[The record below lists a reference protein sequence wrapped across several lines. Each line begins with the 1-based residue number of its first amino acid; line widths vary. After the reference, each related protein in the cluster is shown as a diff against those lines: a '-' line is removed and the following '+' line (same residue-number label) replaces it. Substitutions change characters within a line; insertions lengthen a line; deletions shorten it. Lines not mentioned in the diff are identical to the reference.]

1 MANPAP
7 TPGTNTFT
15 PKKSTNK
22 APGDFQRARTAL
34 TPEQESATISRFLAI
49 VEQER
54 AQDTKTRVTYACKPS
69 NEAGS
74 TEMGRSHSISNA
86 NGATN
91 DIEAAEPKND
101 NDDDARNNTLLPPP
115 SRAKKT
121 PHSPPTKGLS
131 RSNVP
136 LQRQEGYHS
145 NRLRK
150 CFRMHFSK
158 IRNPTITRR
167 EILESAKPIKLF
179 QENARFTT
187 VLPEDAL
194 PENSDDA
201 ILSGDERAFEQDLTD
216 LNPPE
221 IGGERDETVTAEM
234 DDNHSKKRK
243 FMYGADNEY
252 TPATPEHVVF
262 PPGTVFTAVS
272 TTDEQ
277 FFREHCPSTP
287 GHATRFYPHRINAVI
302 HRGRVFFPGTP
313 PSTTSGRT
321 RGISVTSLP
330 DENTPVHGDAING
343 PRSQRRHWSDV
354 RARSRNRKCR

>member
-7 TPGTNTFT
+7 TRSPPTKANPPSAHSGTNTFT

-34 TPEQESATISRFLAI
+34 TQQESAEISRFLAI

-101 NDDDARNNTLLPPP
+101 NDDDARNNT
-115 SRAKKT
+115 
-121 PHSPPTKGLS
+121 PPTSL
-131 RSNVP
+131 P
-136 LQRQEGYHS
+136 RQEDSPLASYERPIKKQRVSFDTNVAIIKNKHYNEVAKCDSFKIPAFNAEDLS
-145 NRLRK
+145 NDKRGTIRTVSESAFQ
-150 CFRMHFSK
+150 CTSP

-167 EILESAKPIKLF
+167 EIVETAKPIKLF
-179 QENARFTT
+179 DENARFTT

-201 ILSGDERAFEQDLTD
+201 ILSGDERA
-216 LNPPE
+216 
-221 IGGERDETVTAEM
+221 
-234 DDNHSKKRK
+234 
-243 FMYGADNEY
+243 
-252 TPATPEHVVF
+252 
-262 PPGTVFTAVS
+262 
-272 TTDEQ
+272 
-277 FFREHCPSTP
+277 
-287 GHATRFYPHRINAVI
+287 
-302 HRGRVFFPGTP
+302 
-313 PSTTSGRT
+313 RT
-321 RGISVTSLP
+321 RP
-330 DENTPVHGDAING
+330 H
-343 PRSQRRHWSDV
+343 
-354 RARSRNRKCR
+354 

>member
-1 MANPAP
+1 
-7 TPGTNTFT
+7 
-15 PKKSTNK
+15 
-22 APGDFQRARTAL
+22 
-34 TPEQESATISRFLAI
+34 
-49 VEQER
+49 
-54 AQDTKTRVTYACKPS
+54 
-69 NEAGS
+69 
-74 TEMGRSHSISNA
+74 
-86 NGATN
+86 
-91 DIEAAEPKND
+91 
-101 NDDDARNNTLLPPP
+101 
-115 SRAKKT
+115 
-121 PHSPPTKGLS
+121 
-131 RSNVP
+131 
-136 LQRQEGYHS
+136 
-145 NRLRK
+145 
-150 CFRMHFSK
+150 
-158 IRNPTITRR
+158 
-167 EILESAKPIKLF
+167 
-179 QENARFTT
+179 

-201 ILSGDERAFEQDLTD
+201 ILSGDERALEQDLTD

-287 GHATRFYPHRINAVI
+287 GHPTRFYPHRINAVI

-343 PRSQRRHWSDV
+343 PGHNDGIGPMSERDPGIENAVNPNFNDDICENVLAVVNMSANTSIYSPPALSSRRSVHLYMPELTRTS
-354 RARSRNRKCR
+354 